1 MQGARF
7 KVTFLAC
14 LFVGL
19 TALVAW
25 GAVEAAQPAG
35 TGSPAD
41 SGGASVVP
49 EPATLAFMGLGAMG
63 LAWMR
68 RRARA

>member
-7 KVTFLAC
+7 KVTLLAC
-14 LFVGL
+14 LLVGL

-35 TGSPAD
+35 TGSPAE
-41 SGGASVVP
+41 SAGSVVP
-49 EPATLAFMGLGAMG
+49 EPATLAFMGLGALG

-68 RRARA
+68 RRTRA